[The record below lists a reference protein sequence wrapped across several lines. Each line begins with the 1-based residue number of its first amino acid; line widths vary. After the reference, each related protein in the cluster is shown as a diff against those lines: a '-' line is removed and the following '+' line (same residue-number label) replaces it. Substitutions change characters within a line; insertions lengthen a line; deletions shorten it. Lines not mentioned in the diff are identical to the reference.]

1 MKRYLG
7 RERVAASD
15 SSEAASAMK
24 GSGSETM
31 GAPLAQFNFP
41 LDAATVVVRVKS
53 GDSLLSPRLPAR
65 LISASVVSFSCQG
78 LRLAEQL
85 GQREEEAKIRHR
97 LGLSLWAGG
106 NLEEA
111 QHQVC
116 VCEKVERPF
125 ADINCN
131 LMLILF

>member
-1 MKRYLG
+1 
-7 RERVAASD
+7 
-15 SSEAASAMK
+15 MK

-31 GAPLAQFNFP
+31 GAPWAQFNFP

-53 GDSLLSPRLPAR
+53 GDSRLSLRLPAR

-116 VCEKVERPF
+116 VCERV
-125 ADINCN
+125 
-131 LMLILF
+131 